1 MRLDMPVLFI
11 DGEDDVII
19 DVRGSVKRL
28 SSLIPSAEVQ
38 LLTDCGHVVANS
50 IDYIIPFLMKR
61 QADVGDL

>member
-19 DVRGSVKRL
+19 DVRGSAKRL

-38 LLTDCGHVVANS
+38 LLTDFGHVVANS